1 MNTAVVNAVRRHS
14 LGWLVAANLVGM
26 LLALLLLWPDLNDT
40 LAPFTYG
47 RWMPLH
53 LNWQLYG
60 WCALPLVGV
69 LFRYYLPDDGRAV
82 FGARFALVIWT
93 SVLLL
98 GGLTWLTGRV
108 SGKIFL
114 EWTGGAR
121 WLWAFAGLVLWL
133 VLLQQAWRR
142 RNEISSWARGLLV
155 ALGAVPLLLYWA
167 AGPRV
172 YPAVNPQSGGATGAS
187 LLASTLGVIAIFGLL
202 PWLLRLE
209 PVART
214 GARRWFAAAFVLSL
228 VLCAGI
234 SHGNAS
240 NQRADQ
246 VAGLGSL
253 AVWIPLVWFYAR
265 AFVWSPAARRWLA
278 AAFGWW
284 LLLVLT
290 GWLGFLPG
298 ISERVKFTN
307 VLVAHSHLAMA
318 GLVTSLH
325 VALLLNLGP
334 GTAPRPAGFW
344 LWQLGCA
351 LHVGALCWLGWL
363 EGAEPARLYVRGG
376 VADLCYGLRL
386 VAGGAMFAAS
396 VDWWRVLARHDH
408 E

>member
-1 MNTAVVNAVRRHS
+1 MNAAVINAVRRHS
-14 LGWLVAANLVGM
+14 LGWLVVANLVGL
-26 LLALLLLWPDLNDT
+26 LLAILLLWPGLNGP

-60 WCALPLVGV
+60 WCALPLVGA
-69 LFRYYLPDDGRAV
+69 LFRYYLPDDARAG
-82 FGARFALVIWT
+82 FGARLALGVW
-93 SVLLL
+93 SAALLL

-114 EWTGGAR
+114 DWTGVSR
-121 WLWAFAGLVLWL
+121 WFWAFAGLVLWL
-133 VLLQQAWRR
+133 VLLQQARR
-142 RNEISSWARGLLV
+142 RPGLSWWAGGLLL
-155 ALGAVPLLLYWA
+155 ALGLVPFLLYWV
-167 AGPRV
+167 AGPGV

-187 LLASTLGVIAIFGLL
+187 LLESTLGVIAIFGLL

-209 PVART
+209 PVG
-214 GARRWFAAAFVLSL
+214 GAQPRWWFAAAFVLS
-228 VLCAGI
+228 VLLWAGI

-240 NQRADQ
+240 HHRLDQ
-246 VAGLGSL
+246 IIGLGSL

-265 AFVWSPAARRWLA
+265 TFAWSPESGRWLA
-278 AAFGWW
+278 AAFAWW

-290 GWLGFLPG
+290 GWFGFLPG

-334 GTAPRPAGFW
+334 GQAPRPGSFW
-344 LWQLGCA
+344 LWQLGCV
-351 LHVGALCWLGWL
+351 LMVGALCWLGWG

-376 VADLCYGLRL
+376 MADLCYGLRL
-386 VAGGAMFAAS
+386 LAGVAMFVAS
-396 VDWWRVLARHDH
+396 VDWWGTLAREAH

>member
-1 MNTAVVNAVRRHS
+1 MNPAVANAVRRHS
-14 LGWLVAANLVGM
+14 LSWLVAANLVGL
-26 LLALLLLWPDLNDT
+26 LLALLLLWPDLNNA

-47 RWMPLH
+47 RWVPLH

-69 LFRYYLPDDGRAV
+69 LFSHYLPEDRRAL
-82 FGARFALVIWT
+82 FGARLALGIWT
-93 SVLLL
+93 AVLLL
-98 GGLTWLTGRV
+98 GGLTWLAGRV

-114 EWTGGAR
+114 EWTGAAR
-121 WLWAFAGLVLWL
+121 WLWSFAGLVLWL
-133 VLLQQAWRR
+133 VLLQQARR
-142 RNEISSWARGLLV
+142 RRDVISWWGRGLLV
-155 ALGAVPLLLYWA
+155 ALGSVPLLLYWA

-209 PVART
+209 PVG
-214 GARRWFAAAFVLSL
+214 GARARWWFAATLVLSIL
-228 VLCAGI
+228 LCAGI

-240 NQRADQ
+240 NHRLDQ
-246 VAGLGSL
+246 IAGLGSL

-265 AFVWSPAARRWLA
+265 AFVWSPPARRWLA

-284 LLLVLT
+284 LLLVLS
-290 GWLGFLPG
+290 GWFDFLPG

-318 GLVTSLH
+318 GMVTSLNL
-325 VALLLNLGP
+325 ALLLSLGP
-334 GTAPRPAGFW
+334 GPALRPSGFW

-351 LHVGALCWLGWL
+351 LQVGALCWLGWL
-363 EGAEPARLYVRGG
+363 EGADPARLYMRGG

-386 VAGGAMFAAS
+386 LAGGAMFAAS
-396 VDWWRVLARHDH
+396 VGWWWILTRHHH